1 VLGSEQ
7 LPSQRA
13 AAAFKFLV
21 AWNAGGAS
29 RLDRDG
35 DGKVDDPGAA
45 IMDALY
51 PHLADAV
58 LGPVLGADLPLL
70 RALEDPSDDA
80 NTQGSAYL
88 DGWYGYIDKDLR
100 ALLGRPV
107 RGPLANRYCG
117 AGNLAACRVAL
128 LDALEAACA
137 ELAAKQGPDPAAWR
151 ADANAER
158 IRFTS
163 GILPDTMRWT
173 NRPTFQQIFSFRTHR
188 KR

>member
-1 VLGSEQ
+1 
-7 LPSQRA
+7 
-13 AAAFKFLV
+13 
-21 AWNAGGAS
+21 
-29 RLDRDG
+29 
-35 DGKVDDPGAA
+35 
-45 IMDALY
+45 
-51 PHLADAV
+51 V
-58 LGPVLGADLPLL
+58 LGPNLPLL

-80 NTQGSAYL
+80 NVQGSAYL

-100 ALLGRPV
+100 SLVGTQPV
-107 RGPLANRYCG
+107 RGGFANRYCG
-117 AGNLAACRVAL
+117 AGNVGACRISLWAAFEAAGDALAAT
-128 LDALEAACA
+128 
-137 ELAAKQGPDPAAWR
+137 QGPDPAAWR